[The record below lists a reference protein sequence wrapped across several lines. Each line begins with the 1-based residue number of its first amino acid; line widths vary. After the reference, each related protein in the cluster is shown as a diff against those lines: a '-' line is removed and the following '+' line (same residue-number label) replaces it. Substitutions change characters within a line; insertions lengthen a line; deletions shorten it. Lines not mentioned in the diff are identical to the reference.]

1 MLYHKNVKLDIS
13 WFNEYGKDYIGI
25 ENRNFEILNIFKDIN
40 LQIATKDEI
49 EDAKK
54 DLFIH
59 GEKHSNIDKF
69 LKQNRKIYVDG
80 YCAYFNKIS
89 NLLYFSE
96 IFDLDKYLYPL
107 LNERQLK
114 IYKDIIDC
122 EAVALHIRRGY
133 YMYACIKSGINNRV
147 NIDYINK
154 CIKYFN
160 DKFNNIKFYIFSN
173 NFNYVK
179 NNIVPLLY
187 GKYKYTLIEDN
198 KEYIDFYLMA
208 KCKHQISTLGNF
220 AKRLLY
226 LLNIANKFYPFIYEE
241 YSANIKSSFSK
252 DSMAHIMYLM
262 EMNKSKNILQIGLL
276 DGIETHSLLSYG
288 ISYYRDF
295 RLLYFDNNERYIIG
309 IELQNLSDKE
319 KEIFIL
325 SIES

>member
-80 YCAYFNKIS
+80 YCAHFNKIS

-122 EAVALHIRRGY
+122 EAVALHTRRED

-154 CIKYFN
+154 CLKYFN

-173 NFNYVK
+173 NFNYIK

-187 GKYKYTLIEDN
+187 DKYKY
-198 KEYIDFYLMA
+198 
-208 KCKHQISTLGNF
+208 S
-220 AKRLLY
+220 LY
-226 LLNIANKFYPFIYEE
+226 
-241 YSANIKSSFSK
+241 
-252 DSMAHIMYLM
+252 
-262 EMNKSKNILQIGLL
+262 
-276 DGIETHSLLSYG
+276 
-288 ISYYRDF
+288 R
-295 RLLYFDNNERYIIG
+295 R
-309 IELQNLSDKE
+309 
-319 KEIFIL
+319 
-325 SIES
+325 